1 MVWTLQKWDTT
12 KLGIIWSSLRMG
24 KFTSRL
30 GANELK
36 SNGFFF
42 WTIRSWIAWVKLSV
56 CFNYLSENFI
66 RMNLKEWRDCQI
78 VINCGLLASPKWRE
92 LSNIMMGLV
101 NQVWFFFTW
110 EICKYWCSH
119 DHEQHVLIIIEI
131 SSHSV
136 TINFSNRN
144 IENSMVSASECYDIH
159 IITGLLIFILLQ
171 TSWYSHYHRFRIF
184 LLSPIPCF
192 ACKLTV
198 YKFQS

>member
-1 MVWTLQKWDTT
+1 MVSWRWRMKYWQWMVWTLQKWDTT

-30 GANELK
+30 DAIELK

-42 WTIRSWIAWVKLSV
+42 GTIRSWIAWVKLSV

-101 NQVWFFFTW
+101 NQVWFFSL
-110 EICKYWCSH
+110 EKYVNN
-119 DHEQHVLIIIEI
+119 DALMITN
-131 SSHSV
+131 SV
-136 TINFSNRN
+136 S
-144 IENSMVSASECYDIH
+144 
-159 IITGLLIFILLQ
+159 L
-171 TSWYSHYHRFRIF
+171 
-184 LLSPIPCF
+184 LLS
-192 ACKLTV
+192 
-198 YKFQS
+198 KFYGILSP